1 MNNEEMDRVDR
12 LEERVNQLES
22 KLVRTKNTQK
32 TSIFR
37 MFGEDVLHLVV
48 GGTIIAVLF
57 GIITWL
63 GEK

>member
-1 MNNEEMDRVDR
+1 MNNEEMDRIDR

-37 MFGEDVLHLVV
+37 MFGEVLLHLVV
-48 GGTIIAVLF
+48 GGAIIAVLF